1 MKRIMPYVGK
11 ILFALFMMAAVVFL
25 LSLSWSALNKIFPD
39 SVVNQIF
46 GLAMFDVAA
55 LAWLL
60 AFIYVAQGFN
70 QRSISLV
77 LFGVSLIGTIS
88 LVGLEIALSTGW
100 LAYADI
106 AIPLAIL
113 LMVMVAGHVT
123 AIYLMHLFDPD
134 VASKI
139 ERRADLDQILAQAQ
153 TDATAELDR
162 LRPVLAREIAQG
174 MVDEAKRELGFLP
187 VVDGNVLSSLAAPA
201 KTKTMD
207 DEPAKINADVSIPK
221 NTDGPDPDFS

>member
-1 MKRIMPYVGK
+1 MKRVTPYVGK
-11 ILFALFMMAAVVFL
+11 IVFSLFMIGAIIFL
-25 LSLSWSALNKIFPD
+25 LSLSWSALSRVFPD
-39 SVVNQIF
+39 SFINQIF
-46 GLAMFDVAA
+46 GLAMFDIAA
-55 LAWLL
+55 LAWLA
-60 AFIYVAQGFN
+60 AFIYVAEGFN

-77 LFGVSLIGTIS
+77 MFGISLIGTVS

-106 AIPLAIL
+106 ATPLAIL
-113 LMVMVAGHVT
+113 LTVMVAGHVT

-139 ERRADLDQILAQAQ
+139 ERRADIDQIIAQAQ

-162 LRPVLAREIAQG
+162 LRPILAREIAQG

-187 VVDGNVLSSLAAPA
+187 VVGGNVLSSLAAPA
-201 KTKTMD
+201 NTKTMD

-221 NTDGPDPDFS
+221 NTDGPGPDFP